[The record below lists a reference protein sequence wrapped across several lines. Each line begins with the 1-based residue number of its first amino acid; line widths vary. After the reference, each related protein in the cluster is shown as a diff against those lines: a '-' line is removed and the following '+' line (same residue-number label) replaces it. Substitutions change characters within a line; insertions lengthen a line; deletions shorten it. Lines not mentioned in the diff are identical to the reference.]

1 MAAMRSGTDR
11 KTARKYVKTVEVELE
26 NTLLLTSRDLTTYE
40 TYDNNFVITLPIG
53 GGETWLILE

>member
-1 MAAMRSGTDR
+1 MAAMRSGTDC

-26 NTLLLTSRDLTTYE
+26 NTLLTSRDLTTYE